1 MLFLRFWELHR
12 WTPYVQHFPQRHFG
26 SMIALTLDKMLESLD
41 LTNPDL
47 LKFCVNDNASNMQK
61 AIRESI
67 YLEQYLC
74 DNHTLQLVIRDTFEA
89 VKGMKDL
96 LKKTKDLA
104 KMTHQSSSVANQ
116 QLKKQCKEMEIK
128 YLKLKNPVE
137 TRWNSQEMNM
147 SSVLQLKPA
156 LQVLFT
162 PDEEEGNIWTPFAL
176 SPSEWKLLQGA
187 VTVLKPLKLTTKA
200 WEAEKIPTLN
210 LVIERLYTMNEGLRA
225 FIASPAHCR

>member
-162 PDEEEGNIWTPFAL
+162 PDEEEGNIW
-176 SPSEWKLLQGA
+176 S
-187 VTVLKPLKLTTKA
+187 
-200 WEAEKIPTLN
+200 
-210 LVIERLYTMNEGLRA
+210 
-225 FIASPAHCR
+225 